1 MVTKTKDVGA
11 IFTRYEQLK
20 TKRHQ
25 YNSIYDEITE
35 FLLTH
40 RGDFAEKRSDGQR
53 KLARYFDST
62 GPRALEHLV
71 ATLSDGIMP
80 THEKWGVINVANPE
94 IVNIHELQVN
104 FEQRNNIL
112 YDFLNAPQNNFHSQK
127 HEFFFDVAGYGT
139 GCMYVDDDQQ
149 EGLLIKAVHLSEIL
163 IAEDKKGMVDTV
175 FRTFTFTVRQA
186 AQQWGLENVSEDTR
200 KALAENPDKEIE
212 ILHYV
217 TANDGYSGQ
226 TKVATK
232 LPFISYYCEVAN
244 MHVLQEGGYHE
255 FPYMVSR
262 WFKFVGET
270 EGRSPAWSAMPDIRS
285 ANVLMRDLLV
295 AAQRGVLPTYLL
307 PDDGVALPLDTR
319 PGGTIFGATDR
330 NSGRPLVTTL
340 PDNSK
345 ISEVV
350 NLYSMVQQTIRN
362 AFYVDP
368 LAFRETNRATALEIR
383 ERVDEG
389 LRLIGPQVGRTQ
401 TEFAGPLLRRVYGIL
416 ERAGAFPP
424 LPPDLEE
431 LVNRVG
437 LDITYSAPLFNT
449 QRRQEIQ
456 ALSRTFEVMLPMG
469 QVDPTVYD
477 VFNLDSSARGVAER
491 LGVPKSFMTSE
502 DEAAAKKAERAE
514 QQQAMMEQQ
523 MAIEGQKS

>member
-1 MVTKTKDVGA
+1 MPKDA
-11 IFTRYEQLK
+11 HKIDALFIRYNKLK
-20 TKRHQ
+20 ARRQQ
-25 YNSIYDEITE
+25 YNSVYDEITE

-40 RGDFAEKRSDGQR
+40 RGDFAEQRTEGQR

-80 THEKWGVINVANPE
+80 THEKWGIINVANKE
-94 IVNIHELQVN
+94 IADIQEIKVN
-104 FEQRNNIL
+104 FEERNNIV

-149 EGLLIKAVHLSEIL
+149 EGLLIKAIHLSEIL
-163 IAEDKKGMVDTV
+163 IAEDKRGMVDTI
-175 FRTFTFTVRQA
+175 FRTFKFTARQA
-186 AQQWGLENVSEDTR
+186 AQQWGLENLSKDVQKLIKID
-200 KALAENPDKEIE
+200 PDKEIE
-212 ILHYV
+212 IIHYV
-217 TANDGYSGQ
+217 TRNDGYSGQ
-226 TKVATK
+226 SKVATE
-232 LPFISYYCEVAN
+232 LPFLSYYCEASTR
-244 MHVLQEGGYHE
+244 HILHEGGYHE

-285 ANVLMRDLLV
+285 ANILMRDLLT

-319 PGGTIFGATDR
+319 PGGAIFGAMER

-368 LAFRETNRATALEIR
+368 LAFRETNRATAVEIR

-416 ERAGAFPP
+416 DRAGAFPP
-424 LPPDLEE
+424 LPDDLNQ
-431 LVNRVG
+431 LVEAVG

-449 QRRQEIQ
+449 QRRQDIQ
-456 ALSRTFEVMLPMG
+456 ALSRTLEVMIPMG
-469 QVDPTVYD
+469 QVDPAVYD
-477 VFNLDSSARGVAER
+477 IFNFEESGRGVAER
-491 LGVPKSFMTSE
+491 LGVPASFTAS
-502 DEAAAKKAERAE
+502 DEEVAAKRAERAQQQE
-514 QQQAMMEQQ
+514 ALMQQQA
-523 MAIEGQKS
+523 ALEGGQR